1 MKLLMLNGEAGLVST
16 MTRDFQKK
24 IEG

>member
-1 MKLLMLNGEAGLVST
+1 MKLLMLNGEAGSVST
-16 MTRDFQKK
+16 ITRDFKK

>member
-1 MKLLMLNGEAGLVST
+1 MKLFMLRGDAGSVST
-16 MTRDFQKK
+16 IARDFKK

>member
-1 MKLLMLNGEAGLVST
+1 MKLLMLNGEAGSVST

>member
-1 MKLLMLNGEAGLVST
+1 MKLLMLNCEAGSVST